1 MPGIASLRVNS
12 QYKSIMSM
20 CPRGCGTQLALA
32 DKQGVSIDY
41 CPQCRGIWLDHGE
54 LEKLIEKADA
64 SYRQPSAQSIDHLMP
79 PRDNRS
85 DDRYS
90 NDRYD
95 SRRDD
100 DRRRYRDD
108 DDDDDDNRGRR
119 RGGLGSFFDIFD

>member
-1 MPGIASLRVNS
+1 MLSMSL
-12 QYKSIMSM
+12 
-20 CPRGCGTQLALA
+20 CPRGCGTHLLMA

-64 SYRQPSAQSIDHLMP
+64 SYGQPSAQSIDHLMP
-79 PRDNRS
+79 PRDKRQDS
-85 DDRYS
+85 A

-100 DRRRYRDD
+100 DRRRYRQDD
-108 DDDDDDNRGRR
+108 DDDDYRGR